1 MDTHSQSFDWISKLH
16 SFSFKGLSTL
26 SAQQRV
32 CKELSHDCRG
42 RLWGAPCRFT
52 HARIFLATSDTSRT
66 TGVGFVTNLA
76 GPLLVLPHFQIMD
89 PARRDAPMRS
99 SVHTLNQN
107 ACQLMTCTPLY
118 TKPFALPDA
127 AGRPFHVE
135 NGHNGFHSRRLIG
148 PDSRKMGPVA
158 FASRSSPS

>member
-52 HARIFLATSDTSRT
+52 THEFSWATSDLSEQP
-66 TGVGFVTNLA
+66 V
-76 GPLLVLPHFQIMD
+76 LV
-89 PARRDAPMRS
+89 S
-99 SVHTLNQN
+99 
-107 ACQLMTCTPLY
+107 
-118 TKPFALPDA
+118 
-127 AGRPFHVE
+127 
-135 NGHNGFHSRRLIG
+135 
-148 PDSRKMGPVA
+148 
-158 FASRSSPS
+158 